1 MERLLYGAGTLLV
14 MLGLAAWVFG
24 WEALMWLPRAAVEAV
39 RAEPWSLGLVAA
51 GVGLMV
57 LAGLVR
63 RWRG

>member
-1 MERLLYGAGTLLV
+1 